1 VAEASYYYPR
11 QYLLSLQT
19 IPAPDKLRIEMANAL
34 QTPAGYLELLQELKT
49 RIHAAQVRA
58 AQAVSHE
65 LVLLYWSI
73 GKDISERFGREGWG
87 GKIVDRLAHDLQN
100 EFPGVEGFSP
110 RNLRYMRS
118 LAEAWPEPEIL
129 QQLIAKL
136 PWGHNLRVLDR
147 IKDRPT
153 REWYLRAALEYGWSQ
168 NILVLQIS
176 GRLHEREGKALTNFQ
191 RTLPPPGSDLAEQIL
206 KDPYNFDFLTV
217 AEDAHE
223 REIERGL
230 LIHLRD
236 LLLELGRGF
245 AFVGSQVPLAVG
257 EETFHIDLLFYHLR
271 LHAYIVIELKT
282 GSFKPEW
289 AGKLNFYLSA
299 VDDLIRTAPDGPTI
313 GLLLCE
319 SHNNPVAEY
328 ALRDIAKPIGVST
341 YRVTRELPSPARD
354 ELPTVEDLQAV
365 VTKLRKEMK
374 QQRDREGT

>member
-1 VAEASYYYPR
+1 
-11 QYLLSLQT
+11 
-19 IPAPDKLRIEMANAL
+19 
-34 QTPAGYLELLQELKT
+34 
-49 RIHAAQVRA
+49 
-58 AQAVSHE
+58 
-65 LVLLYWSI
+65 
-73 GKDISERFGREGWG
+73 
-87 GKIVDRLAHDLQN
+87 
-100 EFPGVEGFSP
+100 
-110 RNLRYMRS
+110 MRS

-129 QQLIAKL
+129 QQLVAKL
-136 PWGHNLRVLDR
+136 PWGHNIRVLDR

-153 REWYLRAALEYGWSQ
+153 REWYLRAALEYGWSRD
-168 NILVLQIS
+168 ILVLQIS
-176 GRLHEREGKALTNFQ
+176 SRLHEREGKALTNFQ

-341 YRVTRELPSPARD
+341 YRVTRELPSPVRD

-374 QQRDREGT
+374 QQRDREET

>member
-1 VAEASYYYPR
+1 MP
-11 QYLLSLQT
+11 
-19 IPAPDKLRIEMANAL
+19 NAL
-34 QTPAGYLELLQELKT
+34 QTPAGYAELLEQLKT
-49 RIHAAQVRA
+49 GIHSAQVRA
-58 AQAVSHE
+58 ALAVSRE

-73 GKDISERFGREGWG
+73 GREILDRQEAEGWG
-87 GKIVDRLAHDLQN
+87 GKIIDRLAHDLQN
-100 EFPGVEGFSP
+100 EFPGVEGYSA
-110 RNLRYMRS
+110 RSLKYMRA
-118 LAEAWPEPEIL
+118 LAAAWPEESIV
-129 QQLIAKL
+129 QQLIAQL

-168 NILVLQIS
+168 NVLVLQIS
-176 GRLHEREGKALTNFQ
+176 SRLHEREGKALTNFQ

-217 AEDAHE
+217 AKDAHE

-230 LIHLRD
+230 LLHLRD

-245 AFVGSQVPLAVG
+245 SFVGSQVPLAVG
-257 EETFHIDLLFYHLR
+257 EETFYIDLLFYHLR
-271 LHAYIVIELKT
+271 LHAFIVIELKT
-282 GSFKPEW
+282 GRFKPEW

-299 VDDLIRTAPDGPTI
+299 VDDLMRTAPDGPTI

-341 YRVTRELPSPARD
+341 YRVTRELPSPVRD
-354 ELPTVEDLQAV
+354 ELPAVEDLQEI
-365 VTKLRKEMK
+365 VTKLRKEME
-374 QQRDREGT
+374 QQSDREGT